1 MNKPGSRAWTV
12 GSRTTPIWSAR
23 SISFLAGCDCCETKG
38 RTRPTLRSGCGWIGR
53 PCQPGWPVDR
63 TALAVGSRNP
73 PRRLRTDSSMRSVVG
88 ISGLQA
94 GEDVKIPVCDS
105 FSPFLKGREELRRCT
120 ARLGMLLLAQLADE
134 PESSPWSCSHWA
146 GVKVRRAK
154 ACRRPSCR

>member
-1 MNKPGSRAWTV
+1 
-12 GSRTTPIWSAR
+12 
-23 SISFLAGCDCCETKG
+23 
-38 RTRPTLRSGCGWIGR
+38 
-53 PCQPGWPVDR
+53 
-63 TALAVGSRNP
+63 
-73 PRRLRTDSSMRSVVG
+73 MRSVVG